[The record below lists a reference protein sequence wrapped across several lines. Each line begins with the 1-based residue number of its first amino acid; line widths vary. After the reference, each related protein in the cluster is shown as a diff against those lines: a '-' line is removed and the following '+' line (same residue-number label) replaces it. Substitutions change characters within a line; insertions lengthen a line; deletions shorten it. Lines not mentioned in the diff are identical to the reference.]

1 MRKIFLILASV
12 FTTLSIVFAF
22 LPLGTLGL
30 IPIVIALLF
39 GYLVFQ
45 KSDDSQKKLVK
56 VLLLFSTLSL
66 IAVIGKEVLVQ
77 DEIAKDTVF
86 EKEKIETKKESQK
99 ELEELEG
106 LE

>member
-1 MRKIFLILASV
+1 MRKIFLVLASV

-30 IPIVIALLF
+30 IPIGIALLF
-39 GYLVFQ
+39 GYLAFR

-56 VLLLFSTLSL
+56 VLLLFSALSL
-66 IAVIGKEVLVQ
+66 IAIIGKEVLVQ
-77 DEIAKDTVF
+77 DEIAKDAVF

>member
-1 MRKIFLILASV
+1 MRKIFLVITIL
-12 FTTLSIVFAF
+12 FTVLSIVFAF
-22 LPLGTLGL
+22 LPLGTLAL
-30 IPIVIALLF
+30 LPIGVALLF
-39 GYLVFQ
+39 GYLTFK
-45 KSDDSQKKLVK
+45 KSDDSQKKLIK

-77 DEIAKDTVF
+77 DEIAKDAVF

>member
-1 MRKIFLILASV
+1 MRKIFLVLASV

-30 IPIVIALLF
+30 IPIGIALLF
-39 GYLVFQ
+39 GYLAFR

-56 VLLLFSTLSL
+56 VLLLFSALSL
-66 IAVIGKEVLVQ
+66 IAIIGKEVLLQ
-77 DEIAKDTVF
+77 DEIAKDAVF

>member
-39 GYLVFQ
+39 GYLAFQ

-77 DEIAKDTVF
+77 DEIAKDAVF

>member
-1 MRKIFLILASV
+1 
-12 FTTLSIVFAF
+12 VFAF

-39 GYLVFQ
+39 GYLAFQ

-77 DEIAKDTVF
+77 DEIAKDAVF

>member
-1 MRKIFLILASV
+1 MRKIFLVLASV

-39 GYLVFQ
+39 GYLAFQ

-77 DEIAKDTVF
+77 DEIAKDAVF